1 MSEQEPVATRTPDP
15 AGSGWIDLLKKA
27 TIAAIVVVAI
37 INVVGGIII
46 PPLVVFAVVWLIGVI
61 WLGRASKGPAILLL
75 VGFIAF
81 LILSAPFV
89 IPTLVVPASA
99 GDFILNLA
107 SLLAALLG
115 ITAAISVL
123 RGRDGTSGLP
133 RTFGRAA
140 IGLFVIGAAVSVFST
155 VTYDDAVA
163 QEGDLALVTQDVE
176 FDDTSLEG
184 EAGEV
189 SVFIDNK
196 DATLHTFTI
205 EELDVHLDI
214 PASKSARI
222 TITAEPGTYEFI
234 CVPHETDMKGTLT
247 IQ

>member
-1 MSEQEPVATRTPDP
+1 MSEPVPSETAAPNT
-15 AGSGWIDLLKKA
+15 AGSGWINLLKWS
-27 TIAAIVVVAI
+27 TVTAIVVVAI
-37 INVVGGIII
+37 INILAGII

-81 LILSAPFV
+81 LILSAPFI

-107 SLLAALLG
+107 SLLAVLLG

-123 RGRDGTSGLP
+123 RRRDDTSGLP
-133 RTFGRAA
+133 RTLSRAA

-163 QEGDLALVTQDVE
+163 QEGDIQLATQDIE
-176 FDDTSLEG
+176 FDNTSLEG
-184 EAGEV
+184 EAGEI
-189 SVFIDNK
+189 SVFIENQDS
-196 DATLHTFTI
+196 TLHTFTI

-222 TITAEPGTYEFI
+222 TFTAEPGTYEFI
-234 CVPHETDMKGTLT
+234 CVPHEADMKGTLVVE
-247 IQ
+247 